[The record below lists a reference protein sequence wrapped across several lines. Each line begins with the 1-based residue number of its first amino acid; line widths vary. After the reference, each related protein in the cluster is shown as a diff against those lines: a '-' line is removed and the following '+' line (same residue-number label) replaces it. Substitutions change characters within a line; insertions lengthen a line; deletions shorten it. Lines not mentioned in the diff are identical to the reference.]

1 MGQTGRPAPDPP
13 TLTALKLALA
23 FERARMPSVRAM
35 ITKADTTTWVITG
48 ATSGL
53 GLALARTALEAG
65 ERVLGTAR
73 RVDWFD
79 PLQQEYGDRLL
90 AVEHDVRDIDGPA
103 AVVDRAV
110 DTFGRIDVLVNNAGS
125 GQVGAA
131 EEVTDHELRDML
143 AQHLFGPAAYV
154 RAVLPHMRATGSGA
168 IVQMS
173 SQGGRMSFPAVGS
186 YSAGKFA
193 LEGWSEALAGE
204 VAPFGIRVLIVEPSR
219 FRTEFNADGVLRA
232 AALNSVYDR
241 GLAAVRADMR
251 GADGVQEGDPG
262 RAAAV
267 IRQMLGE
274 PEAPLR
280 LPLGA
285 EAVRNLTRVYQR
297 GLDDLQ
303 RWTTVSASADFP
315 GVAPAVRAFDQAV

>member
-1 MGQTGRPAPDPP
+1 MD
-13 TLTALKLALA
+13 TA
-23 FERARMPSVRAM
+23 
-35 ITKADTTTWVITG
+35 ADTKTWIVTG
-48 ATSGL
+48 ATAGL
-53 GLALARTALEAG
+53 GLALAEAALANG
-65 ERVLGTAR
+65 ERVVGTAR
-73 RVDWFD
+73 RADRFGA
-79 PLQQEYGDRLL
+79 LEERYGDRLL
-90 AVEHDVRDIDGPA
+90 AVEHDVRDTDGAA
-103 AVVDRAV
+103 AVVDRALER
-110 DTFGRIDVLVNNAGS
+110 FGRVDVLVNNAGA

-131 EEVTDHELRDML
+131 EEVTDQQLRDML

-154 RAVLPHMRATGSGA
+154 RAALPHMREAGSGA

-204 VAPFGIRVLIVEPSR
+204 VAPFGVRVLIVEPSR

-232 AALNSVYDR
+232 ADRSPVYD
-241 GLAAVRADMR
+241 GVIAAVRADMR
-251 GADGVQEGDPG
+251 GADGAQEGDPG
-262 RAAAV
+262 RAAVA
-267 IRQMLGE
+267 IRQMVDE

-285 EAVRNLTRVYQR
+285 EAVRNLTRVYRR

-303 RWTTVSASADFP
+303 TWAAVSASADFP
-315 GVAPAVRAFDQAV
+315 DAAPSVRAFDRV

>member
-1 MGQTGRPAPDPP
+1 MSSVQDM
-13 TLTALKLALA
+13 TATTD
-23 FERARMPSVRAM
+23 AR
-35 ITKADTTTWVITG
+35 TWIITG

-53 GLALARTALEAG
+53 GSAMAEAALEAG
-65 ERVLGTAR
+65 ERVVGTAR
-73 RVDWFD
+73 RPERFD
-79 PLQQEYGDRLL
+79 ALMARYGDRLL
-90 AVEHDVRDIDGPA
+90 PVEHDVRDTENASPVVQQAIDA
-103 AVVDRAV
+103 
-110 DTFGRIDVLVNNAGS
+110 FGRVDVLVNNAGV

-154 RAVLPHMRATGSGA
+154 RAVLPHMRQAGSGA

-173 SQGGRMSFPAVGS
+173 SQGGRRSFPAVGS

-232 AALNSVYDR
+232 AAQSSAYD
-241 GLAAVRADMR
+241 GVIGAVRADMNV
-251 GADGVQEGDPG
+251 ADGSQEGDPV
-262 RAAAV
+262 RAAAA
-267 IRQMLGE
+267 IRRVLE
-274 PEAPLR
+274 DPDAPLR

-297 GLDDLQ
+297 GLDEVR
-303 RWTTVSASADFP
+303 RWSAASESADFP
-315 GVAPAVRAFDQAV
+315 DAAPSIRAFDRPKV